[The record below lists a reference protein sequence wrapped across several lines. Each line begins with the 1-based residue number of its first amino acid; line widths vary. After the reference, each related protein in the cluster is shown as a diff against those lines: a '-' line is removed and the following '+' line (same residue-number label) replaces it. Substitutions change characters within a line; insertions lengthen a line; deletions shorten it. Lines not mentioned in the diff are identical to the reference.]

1 MPDIPV
7 AYTDTSNSMFISDA
21 TASPTNWALHTG
33 SKMMPRVDYLEYEDG
48 IEISIEMPGMLKENI
63 KVEVD
68 EADLVITGQ
77 YDDYKEEET
86 KDRRY
91 TIAEREAGFFT
102 RHLLLPDSID
112 QRSIKAKLSNGVL
125 TITAR
130 KDPELLPRS
139 IEIVADEE

>member
-1 MPDIPV
+1 MTDIPV
-7 AYTDTSNSMFISDA
+7 TYTATNDSTMYMDTVPPQ
-21 TASPTNWALHTG
+21 TWALHTG
-33 SKMMPRVDYLEYEDG
+33 SKMMPRVDYLEHENG
-48 IEISIEMPGMLKENI
+48 IEISIEMPGMVKENI

-68 EADLVITGQ
+68 EADLTITGQ
-77 YDDYKEEET
+77 YADYKEEET

-102 RHLLLPDSID
+102 RHLLLPESID
-112 QRSIKAKLSNGVL
+112 QKTIAARLSNGVL
-125 TITAR
+125 TIVAN